1 MQKIDVKK
9 LHGHGG
15 NKFHR
20 PRDPLMVVMG
30 LTILLVLCSTR
41 GLHEEARPFLA
52 SLLSLGI

>member
-15 NKFHR
+15 TKFHR
-20 PRDPLMVVMG
+20 PRDPLMG

-52 SLLSLGI
+52 SLLSLEI